1 MTSSLGYSFVR
12 LDPNGNIRANALFF
26 FFKFTKMGN
35 KIYEILRLHCLICV
49 ALSVQNTDWSKFNGT
64 GLAG

>member
-26 FFKFTKMGN
+26 CKSAKMGN
-35 KIYEILRLHCLICV
+35 KIYEILRLHCVICM
-49 ALSVQNTDWSKFNGT
+49 AMSVQNTDCSKFNGT
-64 GLAG
+64 GIAG